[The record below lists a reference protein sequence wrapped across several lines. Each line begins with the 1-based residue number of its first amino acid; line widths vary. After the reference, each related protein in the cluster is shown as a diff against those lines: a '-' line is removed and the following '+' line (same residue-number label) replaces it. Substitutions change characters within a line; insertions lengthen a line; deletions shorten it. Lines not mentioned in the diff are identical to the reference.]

1 MMAKAKRVAWDSVP
15 EFCGVQA
22 AAVLLG
28 ISEVTVRRLLT
39 QKKLRRFKIGGRT
52 VVRLDEVRALP
63 TEEAK

>member
-1 MMAKAKRVAWDSVP
+1 MQNNMTKKPIAWDALP

-39 QKKLRRFKIGGRT
+39 QKKLKRYKVGGRT
-52 VVRLDEVRALP
+52 VLRVEEVRQLP
-63 TEEAK
+63 KAE